1 MKYRI
6 RVAQPVRS
14 KLIDPDLRSPEYIVQ
29 QKDGILGWKKV
40 LFTYRP
46 VGTPFPEWEW
56 GWDYAFRFVEG
67 IARSKSAFSSFEEA
81 QEYVN
86 VLLRQDAEKRYKKPV
101 TLKTYRL

>member
-1 MKYRI
+1 M
-6 RVAQPVRS
+6 VS
-14 KLIDPDLRSPEYIVQ
+14 W
-29 QKDGILGWKKV
+29 DGKKV

-46 VGTPFPEWEW
+46 VGTPLPKWEWE
-56 GWDYAFRFVEG
+56 WDYAFRFVEG

>member
-40 LFTYRP
+40 LFVYRP
-46 VGTPFPEWEW
+46 VSTPFPEWEW
-56 GWDYAFRFVEG
+56 DYGYAFRFVEG
-67 IARSKSAFSSFEEA
+67 LTRSKSAFSSFEEA

-86 VLLRQDAEKRYKKPV
+86 VLLRQDAEERYKKPV

>member
-56 GWDYAFRFVEG
+56 EWGY
-67 IARSKSAFSSFEEA
+67 AFSSFEEA
-81 QEYVN
+81 QENVN

>member
-6 RVAQPVRS
+6 RVVQPVRS

-40 LFTYRP
+40 LFTYWP
-46 VGTPFPEWEW
+46 VSTPFPEWERRW
-56 GWDYAFRFVEG
+56 GYAFRFVEG

-81 QEYVN
+81 QENVN

-101 TLKTYRL
+101 TIKTY